1 MRRVLDRNGRLAL
14 SVWNNVGIYNTA
26 EADFSD
32 VEVSVS
38 RINVHLPQI
47 ALSNG
52 ALGAM
57 SAPQCP
63 LLGAKRTRLVAL
75 PTSAFDPKRTPGS
88 PFKALSSFDTMPLL
102 SLGARA

>member
-14 SVWNNVGIYNTA
+14 SVWNNVGIYSTA

-57 SAPQCP
+57 SANLGSLAPGKYAD
-63 LLGAKRTRLVAL
+63 LLVLDRDYLTVPSDEIKDIKPVLTMVGGKIVYG
-75 PTSAFDPKRTPGS
+75 SAN
-88 PFKALSSFDTMPLL
+88 
-102 SLGARA
+102 

>member
-1 MRRVLDRNGRLAL
+1 MRRVLGRNGRLAL

-47 ALSNG
+47 DGFVLEHLAATPVASAVEAADAETRRKIG
-52 ALGAM
+52 AN
-57 SAPQCP
+57 
-63 LLGAKRTRLVAL
+63 AKEQLQRYVEGDGISYPEETHVVTARL
-75 PTSAFDPKRTPGS
+75 K
-88 PFKALSSFDTMPLL
+88 
-102 SLGARA
+102 

>member
-57 SAPQCP
+57 SANLGSLAPGKYAD
-63 LLGAKRTRLVAL
+63 LLVLDRDYLTVPSDEIKDIKPVLTMVGGKIVYG
-75 PTSAFDPKRTPGS
+75 SAN
-88 PFKALSSFDTMPLL
+88 
-102 SLGARA
+102 

>member
-26 EADFSD
+26 EAEFSD

-57 SAPQCP
+57 SAI
-63 LLGAKRTRLVAL
+63 G
-75 PTSAFDPKRTPGS
+75 PKRTFVFAPHMSGIGG
-88 PFKALSSFDTMPLL
+88 KADIRFCAAHFRFR
-102 SLGARA
+102 G

>member
-57 SAPQCP
+57 SAIGTKRTWRVRCTCP
-63 LLGAKRTRLVAL
+63 LLGVKRT
-75 PTSAFDPKRTPGS
+75 
-88 PFKALSSFDTMPLL
+88 
-102 SLGARA
+102 

>member
-57 SAPQCP
+57 SANLGSLAPGKYAD
-63 LLGAKRTRLVAL
+63 LLVLDRDYLTVPSDEIKDIKPVL
-75 PTSAFDPKRTPGS
+75 
-88 PFKALSSFDTMPLL
+88 TMV
-102 SLGARA
+102 GGKIVYGNAN

>member
-57 SAPQCP
+57 SAIGPKQ
-63 LLGAKRTRLVAL
+63 
-75 PTSAFDPKRTPGS
+75 TSASAAHMSASGS
-88 PFKALSSFDTMPLL
+88 
-102 SLGARA
+102 RADMTFCAAHVCF

>member
-32 VEVSVS
+32 LEVSVS

-52 ALGAM
+52 ALSAM
-57 SAPQCP
+57 SAIGP
-63 LLGAKRTRLVAL
+63 KRTSPSAL
-75 PTSAFDPKRTPGS
+75 HMSAFDPKRTWR
-88 PFKALSSFDTMPLL
+88 LV
-102 SLGARA
+102 RA

>member
-57 SAPQCP
+57 SAI
-63 LLGAKRTRLVAL
+63 G
-75 PTSAFDPKRTPGS
+75 PKRTSANAPHMSAFGGR
-88 PFKALSSFDTMPLL
+88 ADMTLC
-102 SLGARA
+102 GANLCL

>member
-57 SAPQCP
+57 SAI
-63 LLGAKRTRLVAL
+63 GTKRTSAFAL
-75 PTSAFDPKRTPGS
+75 HMSAFDPKRTSKRHWTSVRHGRDLDHRW
-88 PFKALSSFDTMPLL
+88 AHH
-102 SLGARA
+102 